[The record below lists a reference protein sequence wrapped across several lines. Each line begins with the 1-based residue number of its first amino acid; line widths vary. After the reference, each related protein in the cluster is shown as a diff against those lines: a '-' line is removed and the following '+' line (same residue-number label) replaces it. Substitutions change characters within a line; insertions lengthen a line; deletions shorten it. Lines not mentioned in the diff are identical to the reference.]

1 MNAGRLFFANF
12 LIASAMICFGL
23 WVASSL
29 EPNARLPIHWN
40 ARGDADSFAPAA
52 AALLWPAGASALFG
66 LLFASLPS
74 VEPFRRRLESSTHL
88 WRSIWIGT
96 MFLMFC
102 LQLMIAA
109 LGLGWQRTPDFLLI
123 GLGALM
129 VLIGDT
135 LPKSR
140 PNFFVGIRTP
150 WTLGNTDI
158 WIATHRFGGKIM
170 LGAGCVTLLM
180 AFLPIS
186 PEARAATIIF
196 LLVIPVVVPTLYSWM
211 LWQKGAQ

>member
-1 MNAGRLFFANF
+1 
-12 LIASAMICFGL
+12 
-23 WVASSL
+23 
-29 EPNARLPIHWN
+29 
-40 ARGDADSFAPAA
+40 
-52 AALLWPAGASALFG
+52 
-66 LLFASLPS
+66 
-74 VEPFRRRLESSTHL
+74 
-88 WRSIWIGT
+88 
-96 MFLMFC
+96 MFLMAC

-123 GLGALM
+123 GLGALV
-129 VLIGDT
+129 VLIGDN

-170 LGAGCVTLLM
+170 LGAGCVTLLL

-186 PEARAATIIF
+186 SGSLAAAIF
-196 LLVIPVVVPTLYSWM
+196 IALALPVVIPSFYSWL
-211 LWQKGAQ
+211 LWQKRPQ

>member
-1 MNAGRLFFANF
+1 MKWRGLLLANF
-12 LIASAMICFGL
+12 LIVGAMICFGL

-29 EPNARLPIHWN
+29 EQDARLPIHWN
-40 ARGDADSFAPAA
+40 ARGDANRFAPAA
-52 AALLWPAGASALFG
+52 VAILWPAGASALFG
-66 LLFASLPS
+66 SLFAFLPS
-74 VEPFRRRLESSTHL
+74 LESFRRQLEASTHL

-96 MFLMFC
+96 MFLMVCF
-102 LQLMIAA
+102 QLMIAG
-109 LGLGWQRTPDFLLI
+109 LGLGWQHTPDLLMI

-140 PNFFVGIRTP
+140 PNFFIGIRTP
-150 WTLGNTDI
+150 WTLSNPDI

-170 LGAGCVTLLM
+170 LGAGCVTLLL

-186 PEARAATIIF
+186 SGSLAAAIF
-196 LLVIPVVVPTLYSWM
+196 IALALPVVIPSFYSWL
-211 LWQKGAQ
+211 LWQKRPQ